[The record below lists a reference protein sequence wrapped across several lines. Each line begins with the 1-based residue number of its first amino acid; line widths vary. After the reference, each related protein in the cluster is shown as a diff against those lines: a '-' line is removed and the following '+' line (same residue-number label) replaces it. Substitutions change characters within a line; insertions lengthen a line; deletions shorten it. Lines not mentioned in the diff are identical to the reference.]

1 MPKFAA
7 ILGAIALCAAA
18 ATAATGEPTPQL
30 PTEAIKKPLPGPLRP
45 LACMVDPAIG
55 AITLTKGKAAGS
67 VQVTVEV
74 RNMGSSAW
82 QSGANQQNVSVSVK
96 NGNTGNVVSRSQA
109 LPGRAAANSR
119 MGMMTTPMIANA
131 FDTFEFGGSVEASI
145 SYDPDIA
152 IDGNNCN
159 DDRNSAN
166 NRKTVSFEQ
175 VQAFLAGSAPTR
187 SF

>member
-1 MPKFAA
+1 MPK
-7 ILGAIALCAAA
+7 IITTLGAIILCATS
-18 ATAATGEPTPQL
+18 ATAEPAPQL
-30 PTEAIKKPLPGPLRP
+30 PKDAIQKPLPGPLRP

-55 AITLTKGKAAGS
+55 TITLTKGKAAGS

-74 RNMGSSAW
+74 RNLGSSAW
-82 QSGANQQNVSVSVK
+82 QSGANQQSVSVSVK
-96 NGNTGNVVSRSQA
+96 NGNTGNVVTRSQA

-119 MGMMTTPMIANA
+119 MGMLTTPMIPNA
-131 FDTFEFGGSVEASI
+131 FDTFEFGGSVEANI

-152 IDGNNCN
+152 IDGNSCN

-166 NRKTVSFEQ
+166 NRKSISFEQ
-175 VQAFLAGSAPTR
+175 VQAFLAGPATTR